1 MIAKDFNQKIYSLQD
16 IPEIPFI
23 SKTTNYQLVD
33 FYREQYKEDIK
44 AYKSLMK
51 DLSSEE
57 EDKGRNFYND
67 LDGIEAHNLDNM
79 LEL

>member
-33 FYREQYKEDIK
+33 FYWEQYKEDIK

-51 DLSSEE
+51 DQSSEE

-79 LEL
+79 L

>member
-23 SKTTNYQLVD
+23 SKTTNYQLID

-51 DLSSEE
+51 DQSSEE
-57 EDKGRNFYND
+57 EDKHRNFYND

-79 LEL
+79 L

>member
-44 AYKSLMK
+44 AYKSLIK
-51 DLSSEE
+51 DKSSEE
-57 EDKGRNFYND
+57 EDEGRNFYND

-79 LEL
+79 L